1 MDPKLVAFLESHPDF
16 EVVPAD
22 EIQEYNREMNAKEE
36 QFRNAL
42 IERLN
47 ILDSLNGVLDEDFLE
62 SDDEELEEFI
72 KSQQCI

>member
-16 EVVPAD
+16 EVVPDD

-47 ILDSLNGVLDEDFLE
+47 ILDSLNGGLDEDFLE